1 MPRVLLY
8 VITIGL
14 TIYAFIDCLQ
24 TPTPRYL
31 PKPVWFVIILV
42 LPIVGPALWLLFG
55 RVNGGGWGRWDD
67 GPVGPDDD
75 PSFMRDLNRT
85 R

>member
-8 VITIGL
+8 LIIIGL
-14 TIYAFIDCLQ
+14 TIYALIDCGQ

-31 PKPVWFVIILV
+31 SKPMWFVIIV
-42 LPIVGPALWLLFG
+42 ALPILGPLLWLVFG
-55 RVNGGGWGRWDD
+55 RVTGGGWGRWDEA
-67 GPVGPDDD
+67 PVGPDDD
-75 PSFMRDLNRT
+75 PSFMRDLDRT